1 MSKHDQKKR
10 KQINLNSAISGA
22 LLIIPTMLEANV
34 AFAVPKMQPEKLL
47 SQASPSPSNPGTSD
61 TPPKPRPSIFNEAP
75 YNLQQSTPPA
85 DSNTAPTKPSNQTE
99 PPSEDVIQP
108 PLPESQQPPNA
119 TVVPVDGKINI
130 RLINTTNAAV
140 NYQLIG
146 NTNQRTLKGESDVTL
161 QNITTPVTLTF
172 GREDKGLLRVNA
184 KAASP
189 GLLEVLLDETINLD
203 EDKSTLVVQPTGAV
217 FVN

>member
-1 MSKHDQKKR
+1 MFKQNLNKR
-10 KQINLNSAISGA
+10 KQARLITAVSGT
-22 LLIIPTMLEANV
+22 LLIIPIMLVDNMAL
-34 AFAVPKMQPEKLL
+34 AVPRMQAEKRL
-47 SQASPSPSNPGTSD
+47 SQASPSPGNPGTSD
-61 TPPKPRPSIFNEAP
+61 TPSKPRPSIFNEAP
-75 YNLQQSTPPA
+75 YNLQPSTPPA
-85 DSNTAPTKPSNQTE
+85 DSNTALPTKPETQS
-99 PPSEDVIQP
+99 PSEDVVQP
-108 PLPESQQPPNA
+108 PLPETQQPPSA
-119 TVVPVDGKINI
+119 MVTPVDGKINI

-146 NTNQRTLKGESDVTL
+146 NTNQRTLKGNSDVTL

-184 KAASP
+184 KAASS
-189 GLLEVLLDETINLD
+189 GLLEVSLDETINLD